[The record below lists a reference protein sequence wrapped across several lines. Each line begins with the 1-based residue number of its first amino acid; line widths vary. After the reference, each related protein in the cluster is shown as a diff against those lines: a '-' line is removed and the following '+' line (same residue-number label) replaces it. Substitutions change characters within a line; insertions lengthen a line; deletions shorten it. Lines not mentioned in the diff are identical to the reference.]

1 MLFGANANHGCRVY
15 GTFKTETGNFPFVRL
30 MDGSMFDMK
39 AWNEVFNTAS
49 TSTHQSG
56 FKLIYDEGATIGVK
70 LGGRKISRNTP
81 VISWT
86 AATAPDATVKF
97 IRADEGRRLTFIKKD
112 DGLYVLSGFMII
124 VE

>member
-1 MLFGANANHGCRVY
+1 MLFGANGSDIKVDSDAAFDINGNSRCSLYHYVING
-15 GTFKTETGNFPFVRL
+15 GTARNDGNAIG
-30 MDGSMFDMK
+30 GSY
-39 AWNEVFNTAS
+39 A
-49 TSTHQSG
+49 Q
-56 FKLIYDEGATIGVK
+56 